1 MSIRESGGSVVD
13 ASTEQSQV
21 TIEGSI
27 IERTQFDSYGG
38 RISCDAA
45 GESEERDQSQPS
57 RMSVGGREV
66 VVTDPCKFQRKRER
80 EMSFNRQDQAV
91 LSAKNFNG
99 SAKKGHIFSVI
110 AK

>member
-57 RMSVGGREV
+57 RMSVGGRKV

-80 EMSFNRQDQAV
+80 EMSLNRPFSSHV
-91 LSAKNFNG
+91 SAKYFNV
-99 SAKKGHIFSVI
+99 SANKVQF
-110 AK
+110 

>member
-57 RMSVGGREV
+57 RMSVGGR
-66 VVTDPCKFQRKRER
+66 CGF
-80 EMSFNRQDQAV
+80 
-91 LSAKNFNG
+91 
-99 SAKKGHIFSVI
+99 
-110 AK
+110 